1 MRILSIVGARP
12 QFIKMAPLARA
23 FERHNGLGREPIE
36 SIIVHTGQ
44 HYDAEMSDIFFDEL
58 EIPPAAFNLG
68 VGSGPHGRQTAHMLE
83 KLEPVLLQTRPDM
96 VLVYGDTN
104 SSVAGAL
111 AAAKLHMPVAHVEAG
126 VRSFNRRMPEEI
138 NRVVADHVSDLL
150 LAPTRTAME
159 NLEREGL
166 SRRAVLT
173 GDVMYDAVAAHR
185 QVAARRS
192 SILGILGLAP
202 GTYALA
208 TVHRAEN
215 TDDAERLEGIVT
227 ALNDIAGDGLPLV
240 LPLHP
245 RTAQAVRATLPHWS
259 PSPSLH
265 VIPPVGYLDMLCL
278 VGHARL
284 VLTDSGGLQKEAF
297 FLGCPCVTLREE
309 TEWTETVAAAGNI
322 LAGAAP
328 AAIRSA
334 VRTWEY
340 RLAGGVPDFAAAAS
354 TCFGDGRAADR
365 IVQALLA
372 AAHGAAHVGPAAG
385 ETAAIDTTEGA
396 RC

>member
-1 MRILSIVGARP
+1 MRVLSIVGARP
-12 QFIKMAPLARA
+12 QFIKMAALARA

-83 KLEPVLLQTRPDM
+83 KLEPVLLQTRPEM
-96 VLVYGDTN
+96 VLIYGDTN
-104 SSVAGAL
+104 SSLAGAL
-111 AAAKLHMPVAHVEAG
+111 AAVKLHTPVAHVEAG

-166 SRRAVLT
+166 SGRAVLT

-227 ALNDIAGDGLPLV
+227 AFNDIAGDGLPLV

-245 RTAQAVRATLPHWS
+245 RTAQAVRATLPRWS
-259 PSPSLH
+259 PRPSLH

-309 TEWTETVAAAGNI
+309 TEWTETVEAAGNI
-322 LAGAAP
+322 VVGAAP
-328 AAIRSA
+328 AAIRAA
-334 VRTWEY
+334 VRTWEH

-354 TCFGDGRAADR
+354 TSFGDGRAADR

-372 AAHGAAHVGPAAG
+372 AAQGAAHVGPAAD
-385 ETAAIDTTEGA
+385 ETAAINTTEGA